1 MRRERRGP
9 AVRAQRM
16 THGSSFWPIA
26 LLMFATGI
34 GIPILATL
42 NAGLGYQLSNAPT
55 ATFIL
60 FGIGFV
66 VSGIIAASVG
76 FPPRSA
82 FSGGEPY
89 RYLAALFM
97 VFYIL
102 SVTWSAP
109 RIGLANAIFF
119 VLLGQMVAA
128 ATIDHFGL
136 WGALKTT
143 LTPRRA
149 VGILIMAVGLY
160 LARKPV

>member
-1 MRRERRGP
+1 
-9 AVRAQRM
+9 M
-16 THGSSFWPIA
+16 TQGQSFWPIA

-42 NAGLGYQLSNAPT
+42 NAGLGHQLNNAPT
-55 ATFIL
+55 AT
-60 FGIGFV
+60 
-66 VSGIIAASVG
+66 
-76 FPPRSA
+76 
-82 FSGGEPY
+82 
-89 RYLAALFM
+89 
-97 VFYIL
+97 
-102 SVTWSAP
+102 
-109 RIGLANAIFF
+109 F

-149 VGILIMAVGLY
+149 VGILIMAIGLY